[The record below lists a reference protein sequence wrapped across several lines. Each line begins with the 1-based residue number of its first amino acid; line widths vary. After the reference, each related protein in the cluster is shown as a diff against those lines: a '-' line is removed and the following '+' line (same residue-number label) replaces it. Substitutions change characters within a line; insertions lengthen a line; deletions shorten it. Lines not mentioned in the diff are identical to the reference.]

1 METITIKPLAEL
13 LGVNWQTVEIGTCRV
28 PRVGGVDKEMDKRK
42 AIEAM
47 ADYFDR
53 KARENAKRG
62 NASNANYLRRYR
74 QDAVAWRKRWQ
85 RAMALLQEEC
95 I

>member
-42 AIEAM
+42 ANRTRART
-47 ADYFDR
+47 FHRHPVCDR
-53 KARENAKRG
+53 HQSPWFQPHTDAWMRPTNA
-62 NASNANYLRRYR
+62 
-74 QDAVAWRKRWQ
+74 
-85 RAMALLQEEC
+85 
-95 I
+95 